1 MRFGSSI
8 QVILALFL
16 VSLANFASAEGTGRA
31 QFLGSYTWDMGKP
44 WFGGWSGIEVSPDGQ
59 QMVIISDRGRILDA
73 QIIRDGDQITAVQ
86 PGRMQRLKSSK
97 GVNLS
102 HRIADSEGL
111 AIAPDGALYISF
123 ENVIRVA
130 RYANPTANAQVLR
143 KHPAFRTFSGNK
155 ALEALA
161 IDPKGRLF
169 ALPEQVEPDG
179 TLQVFVLGDN
189 GWNTPFT
196 LPGDPDFLPVGA
208 DFGPD
213 GRFYLLERAFGIW
226 GFRSR
231 VRRWDMSNGTPD
243 NEQLLIET
251 EYGTHDN
258 LEGLS
263 VWRDQQGR
271 TRLTMISD
279 DNFLSLQTTEI
290 VEYAV
295 QE

>member
-1 MRFGSSI
+1 MRFGPSI

-16 VSLANFASAEGTGRA
+16 VSLASLASAEETERA
-31 QFLGSYTWDMGKP
+31 RFLGSFTWEMDAP
-44 WFGGWSGIEVSPDGQ
+44 WFGGWSGIEVSRDGR
-59 QMVIISDRGRILDA
+59 QMVVISDRGRMFEA
-73 QIIRDGDQITAVQ
+73 QIIRDGDQITDVQ
-86 PGRMQRLKSSK
+86 PGRILRLKSSK
-97 GVNLS
+97 GVNLT

-111 AIAPDGALYISF
+111 AIAPDGTLFISF

-130 RYANPTANAQVLR
+130 RYAQATANAQVLR
-143 KHPAFRTFSGNK
+143 KHPGFGKLAGNK

-161 IDPKGRLF
+161 IDPQGRLF
-169 ALPEQVEPDG
+169 TLPEQVEPDG
-179 TLQVFVLGDN
+179 ILQVFVLDGND
-189 GWNTPFT
+189 WTTPFT

-208 DFGPD
+208 DFGPG

-231 VRRWDMSNGTPD
+231 VRRWEISDGAPTNQ
-243 NEQLLIET
+243 ELLFET
-251 EYGTHDN
+251 EFGTHDN
-258 LEGLS
+258 LEGLT

-290 VEYAV
+290 VEYTV

>member
-8 QVILALFL
+8 PVILTLLFFGL
-16 VSLANFASAEGTGRA
+16 ASLASAEGTGRA
-31 QFLGSYTWDMGKP
+31 RLLGSFTWEMDAP
-44 WFGGWSGIEVSPDGQ
+44 WFGGWSGIEVSPDGR
-59 QMVIISDRGRILDA
+59 QMVVISDRGRILDA
-73 QIIRDGDQITAVQ
+73 QIIRKDDQITAVQ
-86 PGRMQRLKSSK
+86 AGQMQRLKSSK
-97 GVNLS
+97 GVALT
-102 HRIADSEGL
+102 HKIADSEGL
-111 AIAPDGALYISF
+111 AIAPDGTLFISF

-130 RYANPTANAQVLR
+130 RYAQTTANAQVLR
-143 KHPAFRTFSGNK
+143 KHPAFGKLARNK

-161 IDPKGRLF
+161 IDSQGRLF
-169 ALPEQVEPDG
+169 TLPERVEPDR
-179 TLQVFVLGDN
+179 TIQVFVLDN
-189 GWNTPFT
+189 NVWTTPFT
-196 LPGDPDFLPVGA
+196 LSGNPDFLPVGA

-213 GRFYLLERAFGIW
+213 GQFYLLERAFGIW

-231 VRRWDMSNGTPD
+231 VRRWDISQAGATNQ
-243 NEQLLIET
+243 ELLFET

-258 LEGLS
+258 LEGLT